1 MNMLEGD
8 FSSPVVVFV
17 YDIYSLDVGECDALK
32 YRTGFQNIWNQK
44 PRGIEEISGQTCSVY
59 NASLK
64 GQRINAPTHDRG
76 RVNG

>member
-44 PRGIEEISGQTCSVY
+44 PRGIEEIS
-59 NASLK
+59 
-64 GQRINAPTHDRG
+64 P
-76 RVNG
+76 